1 MCKNSSK
8 GVQLLKFISLEIVLF
23 YLNIFCFKFFILII
37 QDCYR
42 SKEFIILV
50 KVFN

>member
-23 YLNIFCFKFFILII
+23 YLNIFVLSFLFLLYKIVYCSKNFIYINK
-37 QDCYR
+37 
-42 SKEFIILV
+42 SF
-50 KVFN
+50 